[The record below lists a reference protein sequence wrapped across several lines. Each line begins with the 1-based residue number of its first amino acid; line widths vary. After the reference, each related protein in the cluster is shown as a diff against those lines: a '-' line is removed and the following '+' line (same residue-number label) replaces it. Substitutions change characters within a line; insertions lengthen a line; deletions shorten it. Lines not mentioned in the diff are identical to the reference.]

1 MDQVFISLANIIK
14 QITQISR
21 KFFPKK
27 FFKTRIRFQI
37 QIKNGTFFRQYLSQR
52 KCKGCLQTSAQRRKN
67 TDDLHCLFQHR
78 KSYRIK
84 RLLFSIAG
92 HHLPYHFFSH
102 CFIGNQQ
109 QLNMIFFSVGNETFC
124 RGKCLDLKRKIL
136 FLVQII
142 HKIESIIHLQITDC
156 KYVFL
161 QYTPPA

>member
-1 MDQVFISLANIIK
+1 MEESLDVVQVREEEVPLGESTEEMPEQENDPPAGRGAYVVSEP
-14 QITQISR
+14 TV
-21 KFFPKK
+21 
-27 FFKTRIRFQI
+27 
-37 QIKNGTFFRQYLSQR
+37 
-52 KCKGCLQTSAQRRKN
+52 
-67 TDDLHCLFQHR
+67 TDDDLSDT
-78 KSYRIK
+78 KVTD
-84 RLLFSIAG
+84 
-92 HHLPYHFFSH
+92 FFSH

>member
-21 KFFPKK
+21 KFFSPKK
-27 FFKTRIRFQI
+27 FFKTRIGFQI

-52 KCKGCLQTSAQRRKN
+52 KCKWMSSDTCQEEKN

-92 HHLPYHFFSH
+92 HHLPYH
-102 CFIGNQQ
+102 I
-109 QLNMIFFSVGNETFC
+109 
-124 RGKCLDLKRKIL
+124 
-136 FLVQII
+136 
-142 HKIESIIHLQITDC
+142 
-156 KYVFL
+156 
-161 QYTPPA
+161 